1 MAVADNA
8 GVESLGGIGMTMGI
22 NMGIGMGHSL
32 PMTRTYPILSSDN
45 GTEQLYETPSP
56 LEQQQ
61 QQLQLQQQQTQQQLP
76 QKTDAQ
82 QNHTQPKQT
91 KSGPPLPPKPQL
103 QSQPGQQPRANGVV
117 SRDSE
122 ADEKSGT
129 LDAHSSVSNAS
140 MRELEDL
147 LTKLNPLAK
156 EFVPPSHTEANSNTV
171 SVAAAKGNTRRKNG
185 YNIGKRRVNSRTSRA
200 QREDSIRRTVY
211 VSDIDQQV
219 TEEQLAALFITCGQV
234 VDCRVCGDPNS
245 VLRFA
250 FVEFTDEEGARAALS
265 LAGTMLGYYPVRVL
279 PSKTA
284 IVPVNPTFLPRSED
298 EREMC
303 ARTIYCTN
311 IDKKVSQADVKL
323 FFESLCG
330 EVARLR
336 LLGDYHHSTRI
347 AFVEFVMAES
357 AMAALNCSGAILGAL
372 PIRVSPSKTPR
383 PVRIITEANR
393 GYFILDVSYDQL
405 GLKSTRKLP
414 TFPYV
419 RVGLVKCD
427 KRALTSGKLAFLAQ
441 LRFVHA
447 LRPQ

>member
-1 MAVADNA
+1 MAVTDNA
-8 GVESLGGIGMTMGI
+8 GIGLAM
-22 NMGIGMGHSL
+22 NMEHL
-32 PMTRTYPILSSDN
+32 PMTRNYPLISSESKADQQ
-45 GTEQLYETPSP
+45 GDQQHQAALEEQRHQQNQQQQLQHQYGQVHY
-56 LEQQQ
+56 EQQQ
-61 QQLQLQQQQTQQQLP
+61 QQ
-76 QKTDAQ
+76 
-82 QNHTQPKQT
+82 H
-91 KSGPPLPPKPQL
+91 
-103 QSQPGQQPRANGVV
+103 QSQNQAHVSPVLQKQVPSGGQGQGQGQHAQGVRANGTSAANGVNGHIKAENG
-117 SRDSE
+117 SDGGN
-122 ADEKSGT
+122 DEGHT
-129 LDAHSSVSNAS
+129 LDARSNVSNDS
-140 MRELEDL
+140 LRELEDL

-156 EFVPPSHTEANSNTV
+156 EFVPPSHTDLSSTAVPSP
-171 SVAAAKGNTRRKNG
+171 AASSKGQPRKKKNG
-185 YNIGKRRVNSRTSRA
+185 YNQGNNRRVNSRTSRA

-357 AMAALNCSGAILGAL
+357 AMAALNCSGAILGSL
-372 PIRVSPSKTPR
+372 PIRVSPSKTPVR
-383 PVRIITEANR
+383 PRSPR
-393 GYFILDVSYDQL
+393 SPL
-405 GLKSTRKLP
+405 
-414 TFPYV
+414 
-419 RVGLVKCD
+419 
-427 KRALTSGKLAFLAQ
+427 
-441 LRFVHA
+441 H
-447 LRPQ
+447 